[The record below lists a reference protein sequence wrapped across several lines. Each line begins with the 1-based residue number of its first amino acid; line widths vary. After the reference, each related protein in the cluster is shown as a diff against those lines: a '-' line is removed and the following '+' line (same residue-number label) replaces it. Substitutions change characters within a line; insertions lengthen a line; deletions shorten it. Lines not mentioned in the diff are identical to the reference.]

1 MPPAGDPNRQRN
13 IYLMV
18 TAVVLVIVWLL
29 WTVISPGDSSSSS
42 PTTATTPTTV
52 TVPTTATVPTVGTTA
67 TVPTTATTGTTSTTG
82 DPEGH

>member
-52 TVPTTATVPTVGTTA
+52 TTPTVGTTA